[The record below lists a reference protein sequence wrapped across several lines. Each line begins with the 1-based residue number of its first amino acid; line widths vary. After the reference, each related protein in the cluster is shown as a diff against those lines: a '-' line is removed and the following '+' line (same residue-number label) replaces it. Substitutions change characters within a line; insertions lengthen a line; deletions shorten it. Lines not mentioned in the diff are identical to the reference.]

1 MRVDT
6 TKHTFEKIAII
17 YCKTLGYGY
26 LEIQKIKLMQRYR
39 VFSFES
45 PTGKKILEFSLP
57 DQMIM
62 FCPFEYYYLT
72 EAKEKVLVIKERL
85 QGNTVLTI
93 SCNGSAMQ
101 CTYTPSTGYKL
112 QWNIDIMTTK
122 TPHAD
127 ESETISFRR
136 S

>member
-1 MRVDT
+1 MDMVWF
-6 TKHTFEKIAII
+6 K
-17 YCKTLGYGY
+17 
-26 LEIQKIKLMQRYR
+26 KIKPMQKYR

-45 PTGKKILEFSLP
+45 PTGKKILEFLLP

-93 SCNGSAMQ
+93 SCKGSSIQ

-122 TPHAD
+122 TVQANG
-127 ESETISFRR
+127 SEIISFRR